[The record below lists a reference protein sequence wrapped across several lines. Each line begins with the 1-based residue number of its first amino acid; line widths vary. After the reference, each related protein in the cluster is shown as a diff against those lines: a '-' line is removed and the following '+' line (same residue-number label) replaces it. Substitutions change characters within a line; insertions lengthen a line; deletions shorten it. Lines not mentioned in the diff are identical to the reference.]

1 MGFIISKLWRAAVSR
16 KDPAAAQQEALIDF
30 YHNMKLTHYSVVD
43 PRIGHDRSR
52 MAWEAVLFVQ
62 ARDLD
67 RLLREGLR
75 VSADDAV
82 PQRGCAIPYPCPD
95 SLSWHGWAHAQQ
107 YALRGAGAG
116 GWSAHLVV
124 GARKREVLA
133 RFRIEHVAG
142 RMAQACA
149 WNGEASL
156 VFHHDAFDAV
166 QKQYSHRFAVLV
178 DESSPLGF
186 TDLGGL
192 VSSGGNSQNESESM
206 PDSLK
211 RSFMDG
217 RTTRLKTIMSRRY
230 RVV

>member
-1 MGFIISKLWRAAVSR
+1 MGFIVSKRLRAAVSR
-16 KDPAAAQQEALIDF
+16 EDPATQQEALIDF
-30 YHNMKLTHYSVVD
+30 YHNVELTHYSVVD
-43 PRIGHDRSR
+43 PRIGHDRTR

-75 VSADDAV
+75 VSADNAV
-82 PQRGCAIPYPCPD
+82 PRRGCAIPYPCPD
-95 SLSWHGWAHAQQ
+95 DLSWHGWAHAQQ

-133 RFRIEHVAG
+133 RFRIEHVVG

-156 VFHHDAFDAV
+156 VFHHDAFDEV
-166 QKQYSHRFAVLV
+166 QKQYNHRFAVLV
-178 DESSPLGF
+178 DESTPLGL
-186 TDLGGL
+186 TDLDGL
-192 VSSGGNSQNESESM
+192 GSSGANSQNESESR
-206 PDSLK
+206 PDSLT
-211 RSFMDG
+211 RSFVDG
-217 RTTRLKTIMSRRY
+217 RMTRLKAIMSRRY